1 MAFRTRSI
9 LTKTHLKLAFPGE
22 SRILYGL
29 CSIKSL
35 GAKITSQVVSENE
48 RSVCFLRSFCSIGKV
63 TGLGE
68 DLNDKLN
75 SNQRNP
81 DLYDVIDRSKFTI
94 QTPLK
99 YADMGAGNGKIKQWM
114 KEEGDIVSTGD
125 MLCDIQTD
133 LFTFGLEIDDEGL
146 GILKEKKVR
155 EGEEFEPGT
164 IICVL
169 LHEQDDG

>member
-1 MAFRTRSI
+1 M
-9 LTKTHLKLAFPGE
+9 
-22 SRILYGL
+22 
-29 CSIKSL
+29 
-35 GAKITSQVVSENE
+35 
-48 RSVCFLRSFCSIGKV
+48 
-63 TGLGE
+63 
-68 DLNDKLN
+68 NDKLN